1 MVFAGILQSW
11 SDWGEWSGSLRPC
24 SEKVY
29 RSRRRSCPNVTNPDG
44 YPVTSCC
51 NSSSEDVE
59 YSCNGSELM
68 ACTVVSSIFQL
79 ITFAIICG
87 QCMFCIRSSPFI
99 HSILT
104 STLLAFLPHTYNPH
118 VLMLSPGTHNILL

>member
-1 MVFAGILQSW
+1 MVFVGILQSW

-29 RSRRRSCPNVTNPDG
+29 QSRSRSCPPVTKPGG

-59 YSCNGSELM
+59 NLCCESEHM
-68 ACTVVSSIFQL
+68 YIPT
-79 ITFAIICG
+79 
-87 QCMFCIRSSPFI
+87 
-99 HSILT
+99 
-104 STLLAFLPHTYNPH
+104 
-118 VLMLSPGTHNILL
+118 